1 MWKRCVFLVLA
12 VVLLG
17 APAMAAPLHK
27 DLATA
32 WKGQTNL
39 VEGRE
44 FKFLVDPAKV
54 NPDMAK
60 AFKEIWDK
68 AKAVAAKQGIQ
79 ITEREKKPFA
89 LTPTVKTFYDTE
101 DMQLWKAGYLIRTT
115 VNYKKGY
122 PSSELRVMI
131 KRINQPAKTILASKM
146 SASKEAYKAKC
157 SIEDNI
163 GINAD
168 GTLYSYLEQGLS
180 FREERGALG
189 DLQLADFG
197 KYAPF
202 LLKLGIPATARLV
215 PHPAFGTRCRPGF
228 IALPGLDKPVAV
240 SMEAWA
246 RSDGGKPFVYDYSY
260 GYDGDFDKMTVTHV
274 AAEDFLTA
282 LYRDLGPSM
291 GFDDAAKWGGSKVRV
306 LLQQPRK

>member
-1 MWKRCVFLVLA
+1 MWKRSVLA
-12 VVLLG
+12 LFAMALLA
-17 APAMAAPLHK
+17 APAPAAPLHK
-27 DLATA
+27 DLAAA
-32 WKGQTNL
+32 WKGQTSL

-68 AKAVAAKQGIQ
+68 AKAVAARMGIQ

-89 LTPTVKTFYDTE
+89 LTPVVKTFFDTE
-101 DMQLWKAGYLIRTT
+101 DMKLWKAGYLIRVTT
-115 VNYKKGY
+115 NYKKGY
-122 PSSELRVMI
+122 PSSEVRVMV
-131 KRINQPAKTILASKM
+131 KRINQPARTILAGKM
-146 SASKEAYKAKC
+146 AASKEAYRPKC

-168 GTLYSYLEQGLS
+168 GSLYSYLEQGLS
-180 FREERGALG
+180 FREERSALG
-189 DLQLADFG
+189 DMQLADFG

-202 LLKLGIPATARLV
+202 LLKLGLPATTRLV

-228 IALPGLDKPVAV
+228 ISLPGLEKPVAV

-246 RSDGGKPFVYDYSY
+246 RTEGGAPFVYDYSY
-260 GYDGDFDKMTVTHV
+260 GYDGDFDKMTATHV
-274 AAEDFLTA
+274 AAEDFLQA
-282 LYRDLGPSM
+282 LYRELGPSI
-291 GFDDAAKWGGSKVRV
+291 GFSNAADWGGSKVRV